1 MGSAVGG
8 ARSDL
13 CLFDLA
19 EGATVGAA
27 VGWRGVPEGLALRP
41 IVIPGREEGRAAP
54 EARPA
59 A

>member
-1 MGSAVGG
+1 MGSAEGG

-27 VGWRGVPEGLALRP
+27 VGWRGAPEGLALWP
-41 IVIPGREEGRAAP
+41 IVTPG
-54 EARPA
+54 
-59 A
+59 